1 MLPVIALIGRPNVG
15 KSTLFNRLTRSRDA
29 LVADYPGLTRDRNY
43 GFGKLGPVPYLVI
56 DTGGVAGGE
65 EGIEEAMVEQ
75 TVRALAEA
83 DIAIIMVDGRSGL
96 TAADLHVAELA
107 RRHAKKTWLA
117 VNKAEGLDAAIANS
131 EFHGLGLG
139 EPIAIS
145 ASHGDRIGALMDEV
159 LDEFDGDERN
169 TVLNE
174 TDELYVD
181 ERTADADESDE
192 PNDEQ
197 VEEQDGDHELRIAV
211 IGRPNVGK
219 STLANRLLGEDRL
232 VVFDQPGT
240 TRDSVSVPFER
251 NDRKYLLIDTAGIRR
266 KARVH
271 EAIEKFSIVK
281 ALQAIEQAQVVIAVL
296 DAQEGVT
303 EQDVSLLGLVLERG
317 RALVVVTNKWDGLA
331 SDQRKQVRDDLE
343 RRLPFLDFAE
353 RITISA
359 LHGTAVGDLLPAVER
374 AYTAATRDM
383 STTELTRELEAAVMA
398 HPTPLVR
405 GRRIRLRYAHQGG
418 RNPPVIV
425 IHGNQTDKVPES
437 YRRYLIN
444 RFRKVFKLKGTPVR
458 LAFKT
463 GDNPYKGRRNTLTPR
478 QERKRKRL
486 MKKVKK

>member
-29 LVADYPGLTRDRNY
+29 LVADYPGLTRDRKY
-43 GFGKLGPVPYLVI
+43 GFGKLGPIPYLVI

-75 TVRALAEA
+75 TIRALQEA
-83 DIAIIMVDGRSGL
+83 DVAVVMVDGRSGL
-96 TAADLHVAELA
+96 TAADEHVAELA

-131 EFHGLGLG
+131 EFHALGVG
-139 EPIAIS
+139 EPIAVS
-145 ASHGDRIGALMDEV
+145 AAHGDRIGALMDGLLEGFV
-159 LDEFDGDERN
+159 TATLEEGVDDVEDEDR
-169 TVLNE
+169 
-174 TDELYVD
+174 
-181 ERTADADESDE
+181 
-192 PNDEQ
+192 
-197 VEEQDGDHELRIAV
+197 ELRIAV
-211 IGRPNVGK
+211 VGRPNVGK
-219 STLANRLLGEDRL
+219 STLINRMLGEERL

-240 TRDSVSVPFER
+240 TRDSVAVPFER
-251 NDRKYLLIDTAGIRR
+251 NDRKYVLIDTAGIRR

-281 ALQAIEQAQVVIAVL
+281 ALQAIEQAEVVISVL
-296 DAQEGVT
+296 DAQEGVS
-303 EQDVSLLGLVLERG
+303 EQDVSLLGLVMERG
-317 RALVVVTNKWDGLA
+317 RALVVVTNKWDGLSA
-331 SDQRKQVRDDLE
+331 EKRKKVRDDLD

-374 AYTAATRDM
+374 AFKAAMRDM
-383 STTELTRELEAAVMA
+383 STAELTRELEAAVMA
-398 HPTPLVR
+398 HAPPLVR
-405 GRRIRLRYAHQGG
+405 GRRIKLRYAHQGG

-425 IHGNQTDKVPES
+425 IHGNQTERVPEA

-458 LAFKT
+458 LAFKK
-463 GDNPYKGRRNTLTPR
+463 GKNPYEGRRNVLTPR

-486 MKKVKK
+486 MKRVKK